1 MRSPHRLPS
10 IPARIR
16 TSALTFALLGA
27 GISGPQAESVEDLF
41 GLEEEAPVS
50 SAETPDSDDA
60 AATAT
65 KAPAPATAA
74 DAEAEPGTVD
84 DLFGIDEAPAAD
96 APDGETEPGTVDD
109 LFGIDEVPAAPEPGT
124 VEAPAAL
131 ASTRPLHPA
140 DAPREYPP
148 VFGFLQSEFAYTY
161 AGAGHV
167 QQWRQVIELGSKG
180 SYGPHISWFTSIR
193 ANVDPTY
200 AANDRFPDSVARDQ
214 GAELMARDMYLDF
227 SRGGIDFRFG
237 RQQIIWG
244 EMVGL
249 FFADV
254 VSARDLRQ
262 FVLPDFDMLRMPQWA
277 IRAERYG
284 EWAGGDIH
292 AEFIF
297 IPFMTYDDIG
307 VVGAEYFPFRPVAGP
322 GQRIDIREDRRPENE
337 LEQAG
342 YGARLNYLKNGWD
355 AATFF
360 YTAASLS
367 PAFGR
372 SVTPGPLTVITF
384 TPERNREYQLGATLA
399 KDAFGGIFKAE
410 AVYTANRLFENID
423 LRDADGLSTQNVLSW
438 VAAMEFNIRGN
449 TRLTVQGFQN
459 IHTNHEVG
467 VVPEEVENGYTL
479 LIATRALHPDI
490 EPEILYVSSLNR
502 LDSMFQAKVNWD
514 ASANVRLVTG
524 VDFFEGGPLG
534 FFGRYDQTDRV
545 YLEGRYSF

>member
-249 FFADV
+249 FFA
-254 VSARDLRQ
+254 
-262 FVLPDFDMLRMPQWA
+262 
-277 IRAERYG
+277 
-284 EWAGGDIH
+284 
-292 AEFIF
+292 
-297 IPFMTYDDIG
+297 
-307 VVGAEYFPFRPVAGP
+307 
-322 GQRIDIREDRRPENE
+322 
-337 LEQAG
+337 
-342 YGARLNYLKNGWD
+342 
-355 AATFF
+355 
-360 YTAASLS
+360 
-367 PAFGR
+367 
-372 SVTPGPLTVITF
+372 
-384 TPERNREYQLGATLA
+384 
-399 KDAFGGIFKAE
+399 
-410 AVYTANRLFENID
+410 
-423 LRDADGLSTQNVLSW
+423 
-438 VAAMEFNIRGN
+438 
-449 TRLTVQGFQN
+449 
-459 IHTNHEVG
+459 
-467 VVPEEVENGYTL
+467 
-479 LIATRALHPDI
+479 
-490 EPEILYVSSLNR
+490 
-502 LDSMFQAKVNWD
+502 
-514 ASANVRLVTG
+514 
-524 VDFFEGGPLG
+524 
-534 FFGRYDQTDRV
+534 
-545 YLEGRYSF
+545 

>member
-1 MRSPHRLPS
+1 
-10 IPARIR
+10 
-16 TSALTFALLGA
+16 
-27 GISGPQAESVEDLF
+27 
-41 GLEEEAPVS
+41 
-50 SAETPDSDDA
+50 
-60 AATAT
+60 
-65 KAPAPATAA
+65 
-74 DAEAEPGTVD
+74 
-84 DLFGIDEAPAAD
+84 
-96 APDGETEPGTVDD
+96 
-109 LFGIDEVPAAPEPGT
+109 
-124 VEAPAAL
+124 
-131 ASTRPLHPA
+131 
-140 DAPREYPP
+140 
-148 VFGFLQSEFAYTY
+148 
-161 AGAGHV
+161 
-167 QQWRQVIELGSKG
+167 
-180 SYGPHISWFTSIR
+180 
-193 ANVDPTY
+193 
-200 AANDRFPDSVARDQ
+200 
-214 GAELMARDMYLDF
+214 
-227 SRGGIDFRFG
+227 
-237 RQQIIWG
+237 
-244 EMVGL
+244 VGL